1 MNEELSSDP
10 SYDPWAYLRRA
21 TTARIALGR
30 TGDSLPTQRVLEF
43 ALAHARAR
51 DAVHAH
57 LDIESLMS
65 QLGDPSTVVVQSQA
79 QSRAQYLQRPDLGR
93 CLAAESRALLL
104 PGAYDAALM
113 LADGLSAQALQA
125 QGAALAKL
133 ISVSPAWRFAPP
145 VIAQQARV
153 ALGDEIAEALGVKLV
168 VVLIGERPGLSANDS
183 LGAYLTYAPKA
194 GVRKDSNRNC
204 ISNIRPDGLPFEEA
218 AKRILA
224 MIALARKL
232 KCTGTLLKEDE
243 ALALEAAPLEAY
255 PTKPVAL

>member
-168 VVLIGERPGLSANDS
+168 VVLIGERPGLSAPDS
-183 LGAYLTYAPKA
+183 LGAYLTYRPSPATTDA
-194 GVRKDSNRNC
+194 DRNC
-204 ISNIRPDGLPFEEA
+204 VSNIHGAGLGIGVAADRIAWLLTEA
-218 AKRILA
+218 R
-224 MIALARKL
+224 ARRLTGVTLKL
-232 KCTGTLLKEDE
+232 DAETQKE
-243 ALALEAAPLEAY
+243 LP
-255 PTKPVAL
+255 P